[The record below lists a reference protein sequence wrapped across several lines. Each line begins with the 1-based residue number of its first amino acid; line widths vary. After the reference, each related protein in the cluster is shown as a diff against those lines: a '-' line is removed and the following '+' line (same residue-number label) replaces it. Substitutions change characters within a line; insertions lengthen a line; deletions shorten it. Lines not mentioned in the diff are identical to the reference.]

1 MGIRNRSQCSRY
13 FRSIGAVGQG
23 IKQGEKVVVSRRI
36 DPLCA
41 EGGLWATMISEG
53 EQSTWLGSAMRPLP
67 GPKASKE

>member
-1 MGIRNRSQCSRY
+1 
-13 FRSIGAVGQG
+13 
-23 IKQGEKVVVSRRI
+23 VVVSRRI